1 MGVLLIFLDKP
12 PERPK
17 CKCGKPNTGA
27 LTPNGRI
34 INGDDAVRNEF
45 PWFVRLEVVN
55 SDNVYFICGGTI
67 ISTRTILT
75 AAHCVTYSN
84 ANTWIEEVVVADH
97 DKSIDGDGEYY
108 AKVCDQV
115 PHSLYKGPRINPQTG
130 FNYDYDVGIVTL
142 CNDLKWSPQVSPICL
157 PENNFRVSR
166 NAIVAGWGSTQ
177 SKPDTGDPNILQK
190 KTLYV
195 MNEEDCESIWNDIG
209 QRQICAL
216 QTTGNT
222 CSGDSGGPL
231 IEKKA
236 DAYTLV
242 GILSYGETDCIPNI
256 TPDVFQR
263 VSEYLPFIQDRMKGI
278 MCDKGKFIKLKN
290 KIYHFIILF

>member
-1 MGVLLIFLDKP
+1 M
-12 PERPK
+12 
-17 CKCGKPNTGA
+17 
-27 LTPNGRI
+27 
-34 INGDDAVRNEF
+34 RNEF
-45 PWFVRLEVVN
+45 PWFVRLKVVN
-55 SDNVYFICGGTI
+55 NDNVNFICGGSI

-75 AAHCVTYSN
+75 AAHCVTHRN
-84 ANTWIEEVVVADH
+84 ANTRILDVVVADH

-108 AKVCDQV
+108 VKVCDQIS
-115 PHSLYKGPRINPQTG
+115 HSLYKGPRINPQTG

-166 NAIVAGWGSTQ
+166 DATVAGWGSTQ
-177 SKPDTGDPNILQK
+177 SKDTGDPNILQK
-190 KTLYV
+190 KELFV
-195 MNEEDCESIWNDIG
+195 MTKDECDSVRNDFG

-216 QTTGNT
+216 YPTGNT

-242 GILSYGETDCIPNI
+242 GILSYGETDCNPNI

-263 VSEYLPFIQDRMKGI
+263 VSEYLPFIQDSMKGI
-278 MCDKGKFIKLKN
+278 ICDKGKFINFN
-290 KIYHFIILF
+290 KKYHFILLF